1 MHYSFIV
8 ITKPFK
14 WLNCCRFPIKKIKF
28 NRIEYVSDVLLISN
42 LFQIECY

>member
-1 MHYSFIV
+1 MI
-8 ITKPFK
+8 KLLPF
-14 WLNCCRFPIKKIKF
+14 FYKKIKF